1 MWHCECD
8 SYLTS
13 SIFHLFSAT
22 DRRTT
27 PPRLGAVYVLLEG
40 GKPIGT
46 AFAVQ
51 CDRMNK
57 LITAGH
63 NIDDTK
69 ATLTIARRV
78 EKDNLG
84 RAINCR
90 VWRKRVE
97 VVCVNATEDWAVLRL
112 SSSAQFAVENS
123 IPLCPRSELEHI
135 LASDRFWVVYCPV
148 EAFTAVGGIPS
159 LEPNISGKEHPMGI
173 SLTRK
178 EIYLPMGLWKG
189 CSGGVVVDSRS
200 RAVAIHLASTNTAE
214 TLEEATKK
222 SGGDDKVS
230 EMTSVVNSLTEN
242 HASYTTSRLISCCD
256 RLLVALKR

>member
-1 MWHCECD
+1 M
-8 SYLTS
+8 
-13 SIFHLFSAT
+13 
-22 DRRTT
+22 
-27 PPRLGAVYVLLEG
+27 YVLLEG

-51 CDRMNK
+51 CNDMKK

-63 NIDDTK
+63 NIHDTK
-69 ATLTIARRV
+69 GTFSIAPRV
-78 EKDNLG
+78 EIDHSGCTLFGGG
-84 RAINCR
+84 RGYP
-90 VWRKRVE
+90 KRVE
-97 VVCVNATEDWAVLRL
+97 VVSMNPTEDWAVLRL

-256 RLLVALKR
+256 RLLVSLKR